1 MIAALTLSR
10 ASISALLALG
20 FMTGAAGA
28 DEAFFSPSG
37 ALAPLTGAQVALT
50 ESANLLTK

>member
-1 MIAALTLSR
+1 
-10 ASISALLALG
+10 
-20 FMTGAAGA
+20 MTGAAGA